1 MKFELKKE
9 MLKKADEK
17 AGFSG
22 EIYILSLPSGAIKVH
37 INDFKLI
44 YSGYFTSECEIF
56 KKRKI
61 PTIQFMGGGL
71 LGTLFCGDAIIT
83 MNEMGYD
90 LTNDDDI
97 KKAKKQDREKIVAAY
112 ETLVKE
118 KPELFDAS
126 KIDLNK
132 LEVKDGLNC
141 FICKNEME
149 ILLEEFEKKKKKY
162 KGKEDEYLDALTLD
176 VEKKEDDEVMDMFTE
191 KGAHKAK
198 KKSPSFIKD
207 EAKVAYNLNTDLD
220 WFRNYYHLENHHRY
234 HYFSEKFYGITS
246 KKSIVLC
253 SVCKGYLEYCGY
265 QPPYNLAYSRLTSV
279 IPDMFKRDRFGN
291 PENILKN
298 TQYLFEN
305 VKHLKD
311 TFIKCFNIE
320 EKLVMKVFKHYD
332 EKATIE
338 LKREKESKRRKTN
351 RLNNLKKNI
360 IKLLKQKGVKMPA
373 SDIDA
378 HLKNQDVDEIKELCE
393 EMYHNGEISRTGNYR
408 YFILTEEKKK
418 PKPKNASAAKP
429 EKVDVEKELEKL
441 KGLLDKG
448 LITQEMSVAKAKEL
462 LGL

>member
-1 MKFELKKE
+1 
-9 MLKKADEK
+9 
-17 AGFSG
+17 
-22 EIYILSLPSGAIKVH
+22 
-37 INDFKLI
+37 
-44 YSGYFTSECEIF
+44 
-56 KKRKI
+56 
-61 PTIQFMGGGL
+61 
-71 LGTLFCGDAIIT
+71 
-83 MNEMGYD
+83 
-90 LTNDDDI
+90 
-97 KKAKKQDREKIVAAY
+97 
-112 ETLVKE
+112 
-118 KPELFDAS
+118 
-126 KIDLNK
+126 
-132 LEVKDGLNC
+132 
-141 FICKNEME
+141 ME

-176 VEKKEDDEVMDMFTE
+176 IEKKEEDEFRDMITE
-191 KGAHKAK
+191 KGAHKTK
-198 KKSPSFIKD
+198 KKYPSFIKD
-207 EAKVAYNLNTDLD
+207 EAQVAFNLNTYLD
-220 WFRNYYHLENHHRY
+220 WFRNYYHLENQHQNKT
-234 HYFSEKFYGITS
+234 YFHEKFYGTIS

-253 SVCKGYLEYCGY
+253 IVCENYLEYCGY

-305 VKHLKD
+305 VKQLKD
-311 TFIKCFNIE
+311 AFLKCFNIE

-418 PKPKNASAAKP
+418 PKKTSESKSEA
-429 EKVDVEKELEKL
+429 VDVKAELKKYKEM
-441 KGLLDKG
+441 LDEG
-448 LITQEMSVAKAKEL
+448 LIDKEDYEAKKDKL
-462 LGL
+462 LGI